1 MTDERGMNVID
12 KKVFILRIL
21 VCALIGFICITFTSR
36 NSFLFGFQDSRDIQ
50 IFLTTARELLQGD
63 VLYRDIFEVKGPY
76 LYALYV
82 LGLLI
87 SGETLLGV
95 YLIEGLLFSV
105 YLFIAYKI
113 ANLFVKSVPL
123 CFLITA
129 ITGVISTTTGAMDGG
144 GQCEELLLPVFSV
157 IIYVTIKYFKDTYP
171 KRIPASEVLLVA
183 LGFTIIFWMK
193 YTLAGLVLGLMLYL
207 IVIQIQDKTIQ
218 NIPYYVGLFVV
229 GVVLGTLPV
238 IVYFTYHNAWDSLWD
253 AYFYKLLFCY
263 KPDVNYL
270 QGFGTTPF
278 LILKDYIAA
287 SGFTAYAFIYAF
299 IFMLRNEKGKRHLY
313 GSVCTMLLF
322 QAIGIS
328 FSRNWQYTS
337 ECMHAF
343 NVFGVTMFVL
353 LLAEVIELARKK
365 LPKFAEEMEVHKEAV
380 NNVFLCIIA
389 IFCVLL
395 MVDRRDYIFPLLC
408 LSVLLMAFW
417 YYLENRERVERIFQ
431 DWKEEYREK
440 RKTINVLVSIV
451 SVILLVTYTYSFS
464 KTGFAIGVP
473 LEQYPQYKISQ
484 YILNSDIENPI
495 IINYNTTDAGI
506 YGLTNTAPPTKWVGD
521 YNANFAEVEAM
532 YREYIGGQKAD
543 FIIAESG
550 EFLLEGYQ
558 LVYSPGKTTYI
569 NEDRVLELF
578 LYAREY

>member
-1 MTDERGMNVID
+1 MGNKRGFV
-12 KKVFILRIL
+12 LRIL
-21 VCALIGFICITFTSR
+21 VCMLIGFVCISFTSR
-36 NSFLFGFQDSRDIQ
+36 NSFLFGFQDSSDIQ

-87 SGETLLGV
+87 SRETLWGV

-113 ANLFVKSVPL
+113 ASLFVKSVPL

-129 ITGVISTTTGAMDGG
+129 ITGVISTTTDAMDGG
-144 GQCEELLLPVFSV
+144 GQCEELLLPVFSM

-171 KRIPASEVLLVA
+171 KRIPASKVLLVA
-183 LGFTIIFWMK
+183 IGFTIIFWMK

-218 NIPYYVGLFVV
+218 NISYYAGLFLI
-229 GVVLGTLPV
+229 GIVLGTLP
-238 IVYFTYHNAWDSLWD
+238 IIIYFTYHNAWNFLWD

-263 KPDVNYL
+263 KPDISHL
-270 QGFGTTPF
+270 QSFKTTLF

-299 IFMLRNEKGKRHLY
+299 IFMLRNEKGKRHLC
-313 GSVCTMLLF
+313 GSICIMLLF

-328 FSRNWQYTS
+328 FSRKWQYSS

-343 NVFGVTMFVL
+343 NAFGITMFVML
-353 LLAEVIELARKK
+353 LGEVIEVARKN
-365 LPKFAEEMEVHKEAV
+365 LPKLAEKMEVYKEV
-380 NNVFLCIIA
+380 GHNVFLCIIA
-389 IFCVLL
+389 IFGVLL
-395 MVDRRDYIFPLLC
+395 LVDRGHYIFPLLC
-408 LSVLLMAFW
+408 LSVFLMAFW

-431 DWKEEYREK
+431 GWKEEYCEK

-451 SVILLVTYTYSFS
+451 SAILLVTYTYSFS
-464 KTGFAIGVP
+464 KVGFAIGIP
-473 LEQYPQYKISQ
+473 LEKYPQYKIAQ
-484 YILNSDIENPI
+484 YILNNDIERPI

-506 YGLTNTAPPTKWVGD
+506 YGLTNTTPPTKWVGD
-521 YNANFAEVEAM
+521 YNASFNEVEAM
-532 YREYIGGQKAD
+532 YEEYIDGQKAD
-543 FIIAESG
+543 YIIAESG
-550 EFLLEGYQ
+550 DFLFEGYQ
-558 LVYSPGKTTYI
+558 LVYSPGKVVYI
-569 NEDRVLELF
+569 NEDRELELF
-578 LYAREY
+578 LYAKEY